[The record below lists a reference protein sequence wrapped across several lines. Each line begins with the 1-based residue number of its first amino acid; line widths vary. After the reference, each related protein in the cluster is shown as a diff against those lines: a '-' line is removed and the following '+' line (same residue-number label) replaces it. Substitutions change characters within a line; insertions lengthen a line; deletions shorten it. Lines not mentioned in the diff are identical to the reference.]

1 MTQAFRYLFA
11 ASAAILALGIAVQVF
26 LAGMFLFADGS
37 RETHIE
43 FGYLLTL
50 VPIVVVVL
58 AAAARPG
65 WRTFGLAV
73 LLLGAT
79 WLQPIL
85 VYFREAAPFVS
96 ALHPVNAL
104 LIFGLGIVVTRR
116 AVALARTA
124 APEPP
129 TAAER
134 VASRI

>member
-1 MTQAFRYLFA
+1 MTQALRYLYA
-11 ASAAILALGIAVQVF
+11 ASAAILAVGIAVQVF

-50 VPIVVVVL
+50 VPIVVVAL

-65 WRTFGLAV
+65 WSTFGLTA
-73 LLLGAT
+73 LLLGIT

-85 VYFREAAPFVS
+85 TYFREAAPFIA

-104 LIFGLGIVVTRR
+104 LVFGLSIVVTRR
-116 AVALARTA
+116 AVGLARETA
-124 APEPP
+124 
-129 TAAER
+129 TMGAAETER
-134 VASRI
+134 AASSI